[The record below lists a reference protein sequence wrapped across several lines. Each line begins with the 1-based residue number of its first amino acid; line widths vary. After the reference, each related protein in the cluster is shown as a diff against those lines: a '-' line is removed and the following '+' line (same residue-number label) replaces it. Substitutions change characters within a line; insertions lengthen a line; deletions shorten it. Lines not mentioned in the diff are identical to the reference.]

1 MARLIGLLQQQDAG
15 SAMLYTSDH
24 GEDIFDDD
32 RHLFLHASP
41 VPSYYQLHVPFIVW
55 TSDKYREKYPE
66 HIAALQQNRQKSV
79 ASNRVVFHSV
89 LDLAGVTTAY
99 VNDSLSVASPSYTEF
114 PRFYLNDHNE
124 PRAYD
129 DIGLR
134 KEDFEMF
141 RKMNIR

>member
-1 MARLIGLLQQQDAG
+1 MCIRD
-15 SAMLYTSDH
+15 
-24 GEDIFDDD
+24 
-32 RHLFLHASP
+32 
-41 VPSYYQLHVPFIVW
+41 SYL
-55 TSDKYREKYPE
+55 EKYPE
-66 HIAALQQNRQKSV
+66 HMDALQKNRHKSV

-89 LDLAGVTTAY
+89 LDLAGVTTTY

-124 PRAYD
+124 PRSYD

-141 RKMNIR
+141 GKMGIR